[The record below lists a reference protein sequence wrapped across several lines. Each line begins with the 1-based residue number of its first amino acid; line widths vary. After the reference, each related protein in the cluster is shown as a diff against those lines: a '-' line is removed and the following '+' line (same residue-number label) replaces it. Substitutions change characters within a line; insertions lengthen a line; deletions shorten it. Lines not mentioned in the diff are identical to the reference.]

1 MGSMR
6 KVNYTVLGDSVNL
19 ASRLEGANKFY
30 GTQIL
35 MAESTANLVRG
46 HVVMRQVDVLRVKG
60 KQKPMAVFELMGE
73 GAGADGLKMLVERYE
88 RAFDLYRRQQ
98 WDAAEAELRAILA
111 EHPTDGPATTL
122 LGRIE
127 KFRHDPPPA
136 EWDGVYEAKDK

>member
-1 MGSMR
+1 M
-6 KVNYTVLGDSVNL
+6 GDSVNF

-60 KQKPMAVFELMGE
+60 KQKPMAVFELMGD
-73 GAGADGLKMLVERYE
+73 GASAADAMKSLAERYE

-98 WDAAEAELRAILA
+98 WDAAGTELAALLA
-111 EHPTDGPATTL
+111 EHPDDGPATTL
-122 LGRIE
+122 MARTTN
-127 KFRHDPPPA
+127 FRNHPPPA
-136 EWDGVYEAKDK
+136 DWDGVFIASEK